1 MKQLSIKPKG
11 VFVFVDDNK
20 HMQKVMKRC
29 LKELK
34 LDNQL
39 VCCYNGE
46 EALSYLKDTNDKI
59 FMIVSEVTMPKIDG
73 LELKRIIELTPE
85 LKTKSIPFF
94 YLTEVTLDAVIKTAY
109 GMGIQGY
116 FKKSHDSEKVMKDL
130 TCIFELW
137 THCIHPTDVK

>member
-34 LDNQL
+34 LDNQQ
-39 VCCYNGE
+39 VWCFNGD

-59 FMIVSEVTMPKIDG
+59 FMIVSEITMPKTDG
-73 LELKRIIELTPE
+73 LELKRMIEMTPE
-85 LKTKSIPFF
+85 LKTKAIPFF
-94 YLTEVTLDAVIKTAY
+94 YLTDVTLEAVVKTAY
-109 GMGIQGY
+109 GLGIQGY
-116 FKKSHDSEKVMKDL
+116 FKKTADTEKLLKNL
-130 TCIFELW
+130 TCILDFW
-137 THCIHPTDVK
+137 THCIHPKDLK